1 MGITYTEI
9 EKGITGPVIECD
21 ICGERIIKCGNVLY
35 PDYDRSKLVFV
46 HKGTCD
52 ILFRESIEKQYN
64 KSFSFVELDRFL
76 YILFQ
81 NAGVKYDYAK
91 DRFKDM
97 VDLGFA
103 FHGKGYE
110 DLDVRKEN
118 IDVDKEIIEAN
129 VKELV
134 KYLKKD
140 DDE

>member
-21 ICGERIIKCGNVLY
+21 ICGEKIIKYGNVFY

-76 YILFQ
+76 YIF
-81 NAGVKYDYAK
+81 YE
-91 DRFKDM
+91 DM
-97 VDLGFA
+97 
-103 FHGKGYE
+103 

-134 KYLKKD
+134 KYLKRG